1 MSAPRHPYRLASS
14 RRLVDADPARHIAD
28 LVRLVLLTAPGGRLH
43 RPDFGAGLGADAL
56 FQPMG
61 AALAGLVEM
70 RARGA
75 LISALG
81 DRIAI
86 ESLTVQAAAES
97 AVEVVLVYRPR
108 DGGDPA
114 TVTVRSEVPA

>member
-14 RRLVDADPARHIAD
+14 RRLADADPARHIAD

-97 AVEVVLVYRPR
+97 AVEVVLVYRLR
-108 DGGDPA
+108 DGGEPA